1 MIRDGNNLTVLPGNS
16 PGSHGGDG
24 IVRLNASQIKILQ
37 PGAHAD
43 GGGLY
48 VIVRDNGARFWAF
61 RFMGKD
67 GKRALMEF
75 AAVGDKEGQL
85 SLSEARDQARA
96 YRLALKKDGID
107 PRHKKRI
114 DDTTGT
120 TFADYWNSKYK
131 AWCAGKHPD
140 EEKAWQRSL
149 RDVPNLHKLTLHEI
163 DTPHIIEALKKIWHE
178 KPITANRT
186 RGRIERLL
194 DAAKVERLRSGDNP
208 AAWRGNLKFMFPPAR
223 KLNKKRGHASV
234 PYAKAPS
241 LMAALYDDPGR
252 VARCVEVGILTV
264 TRSQEIRLMEWTEI
278 NFKKQ
283 TWLIPGEK
291 MKIKEDGEQKPR
303 DHLVPLTDQAIAIIQ
318 SMPRLGRYVFPSDH
332 TVEHQPFFPNALTNC
347 IKRAG
352 FAATMHGMRTSF
364 RNWGADDSEHN
375 FRREVLEFC
384 LAHRVG
390 DEAERSY
397 WTSDMINRRRVVME
411 AWTNFVKPQKRSHR

>member
-1 MIRDGNNLTVLPGNS
+1 
-16 PGSHGGDG
+16 
-24 IVRLNASQIKILQ
+24 
-37 PGAHAD
+37 
-43 GGGLY
+43 
-48 VIVRDNGARFWAF
+48 
-61 RFMGKD
+61 MGKD

>member
-1 MIRDGNNLTVLPGNS
+1 M
-16 PGSHGGDG
+16 
-24 IVRLNASQIKILQ
+24 LNASQIKSLQ

-43 GGGLY
+43 AGGLY
-48 VIVRDNGARFWAF
+48 LIVRDNGARRWAF
-61 RFMGKD
+61 RFTGTD
-67 GKRALMEF
+67 GKRAQMEF
-75 AAVGDKEGQL
+75 ATAGDKEGQL

-114 DDTTGT
+114 EDNAST
-120 TFADYWNSKYK
+120 TFAEHWNANYK
-131 AWCAGKHPD
+131 AWCVGKHPD

-149 RDVPNLHKLTLHEI
+149 RDVPSLHKLTLQEI
-163 DTPHIIEALKKIWHE
+163 DTTHVKKALEKIWHE

-186 RGRIERLL
+186 RGRIEKVL
-194 DAAKVERLRSGDNP
+194 DAAKVERLRTGDNP
-208 AAWRGNLKFMFPPAR
+208 ASWRGNLKFVFTSAR
-223 KLNKKRGHASV
+223 KLNKKKGHASV

-241 LMAALYDDPGR
+241 LMAELNDDPTR

-264 TRSQEIRLMEWTEI
+264 ARSQEIRLMEWTEI
-278 NFKKQ
+278 DFKKR

-291 MKIKEDGEQKPR
+291 MKIKEDAEQKPR
-303 DHLVPLTDQAIAIIQ
+303 DHLVPLTDQAIAIIKT
-318 SMPRLGRYVFPSDH
+318 MPRLGRYVFPSDH

-352 FAATMHGMRTSF
+352 FDATMHGIRTSF
-364 RNWGADDSEHN
+364 RNWGADNEKHN

-397 WTSDMINRRRVVME
+397 WTSDMIKRRRIAME
-411 AWTNFVKPQKRSHR
+411 AWANFVKPPD